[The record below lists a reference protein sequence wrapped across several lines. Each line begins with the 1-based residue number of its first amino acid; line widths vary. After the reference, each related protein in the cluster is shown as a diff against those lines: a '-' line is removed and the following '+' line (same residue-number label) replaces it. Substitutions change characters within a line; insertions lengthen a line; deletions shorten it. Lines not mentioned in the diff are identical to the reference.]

1 MLVAIRSTLFTGAF
15 FVATA
20 ILSILGAPVFLLA
33 PQRVAVGYTQLWGLV
48 CRALLRGLA
57 GIRVEIRGREH
68 IPQGAA
74 LVAAKHQSAFETFAL
89 LPLLPY
95 PAMVMK
101 PELGRI
107 PLFGFYS
114 RVSGM
119 ILVDRRKGATALREM
134 TAQAKREA
142 AKGRPVVIF
151 PEGTRRT
158 PGAPPAYQP
167 GVALLYKGLGLPC
180 VPVALD
186 SGLFWP
192 RRSFRKYPG
201 TIVVEFLPPIPPG
214 LDSKTFLA
222 RLEAAIEGGSD
233 RLLAEAAA
241 SANPPPLPEEAK
253 ARLAVL
259 SAP

>member
-1 MLVAIRSTLFTGAF
+1 MLVLIRSTLFTVAF
-15 FVATA
+15 FVATTILA
-20 ILSILGAPVFLLA
+20 IVGAPVFLLGS
-33 PQRVAVGYTQLWGLV
+33 QRTVVGYTQLWGRV
-48 CRALLRGLA
+48 SRGLLRVLA
-57 GIRVEIRGREH
+57 GVRVEIRGREH
-68 IPQGAA
+68 IPAGPA

-101 PELGRI
+101 AELGRI

-119 ILVDRRKGATALREM
+119 ILVDRRKGATALRAM
-134 TAQAKREA
+134 VAAAKAEA

-151 PEGTRRT
+151 PEGTRRV

-167 GVALLYKGLGLPC
+167 GVALLYTALALPC

-201 TIVVEFLPPIPPG
+201 TIVVEFLPPIPAG
-214 LDSKTFLA
+214 LASKTFLA
-222 RLEAAIEGGSD
+222 RLETAIEDGSD

-241 SANPPPLPEEAK
+241 SANPPPLPDEARE
-253 ARLAVL
+253 RLA
-259 SAP
+259 SRTRA

>member
-1 MLVAIRSTLFTGAF
+1 MIVAIRSILFNGAF
-15 FVATA
+15 FVVSA
-20 ILSILGAPVFLLA
+20 LMSIVGAPVFLLA
-33 PQRVAVGYTQLWGLV
+33 SQRVAVGYTQLWGRV
-48 CRALLRGLA
+48 CRALLRVLA
-57 GIRVEIRGREH
+57 GIRVEVRGREH
-68 IPQGAA
+68 VPEGAA

-101 PELGRI
+101 QELGRI

-119 ILVDRRKGATALREM
+119 IFVDRRRGASALREM
-134 TAQAKREA
+134 TAQAKVET

-158 PGAPPAYQP
+158 PGAPPAHQP
-167 GVALLYKGLGLPC
+167 GVALLYKALGLPC
-180 VPVALD
+180 VPVALN

-222 RLEAAIEGGSD
+222 RLQNAIETGSD

-241 SANPPPLPEEAK
+241 STRPPPLPEEAR
-253 ARLAVL
+253 ARLAALV
-259 SAP
+259 AP